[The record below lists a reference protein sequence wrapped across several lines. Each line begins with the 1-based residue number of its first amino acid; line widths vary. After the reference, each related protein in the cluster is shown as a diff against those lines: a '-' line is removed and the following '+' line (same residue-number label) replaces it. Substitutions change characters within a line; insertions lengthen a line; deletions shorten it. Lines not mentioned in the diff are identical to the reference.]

1 MYRRAGMR
9 GLTRS
14 TFRSAALALLLVT
27 PLPALG
33 QSATQPRDRAST
45 DSVAVEDH
53 PGFVAFATD
62 DLLADNELKVHI
74 SIKDAMLRMVAAATR
89 ESEPDLA
96 NMIRDLRAIEV
107 VVYEIEGSQERG
119 HVRSTISKT
128 SSRLKRAGWEPA
140 IDIRLEDSG
149 GFLYFRFLDGDH
161 PVGLAGIF
169 LDGDEA
175 VFINIVGM
183 VDPALL
189 GRLAARFNISLLDEL
204 DAALPKTPGQR
215 R

>member
-1 MYRRAGMR
+1 MDC
-9 GLTRS
+9 LIRS
-14 TFRSAALALLLVT
+14 SLRYAAALVLLGA
-27 PLPALG
+27 PLASLA
-33 QSATQPRDRAST
+33 QSATQQKGRSAT
-45 DSVAVEDH
+45 DVPVEKH
-53 PGFVAFATD
+53 PGFVAFATE

-107 VVYEIEGSQERG
+107 VVYEIEDTQKRG
-119 HVRSTISKT
+119 HVRTTISTT
-128 SSRLKRAGWEPA
+128 SERLKRAGWEPA

-149 GFLYFRFLDGDH
+149 GFLYFRFLDSDL